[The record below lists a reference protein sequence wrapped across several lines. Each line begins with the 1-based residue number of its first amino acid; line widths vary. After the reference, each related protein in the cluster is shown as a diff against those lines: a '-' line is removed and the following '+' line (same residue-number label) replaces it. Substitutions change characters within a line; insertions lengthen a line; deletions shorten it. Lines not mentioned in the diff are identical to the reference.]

1 MIPEDDIGFCK
12 RRETEER
19 SAAVAAVDP
28 MVEHIHLVMADR
40 YAERVRAVEEAG
52 FATLPRLVIP
62 TV

>member
-19 SAAVAAVDP
+19 SAAAAAVDP

>member
-1 MIPEDDIGFCK
+1 MIPEDDVGFCK
-12 RRETEER
+12 RRKTEER